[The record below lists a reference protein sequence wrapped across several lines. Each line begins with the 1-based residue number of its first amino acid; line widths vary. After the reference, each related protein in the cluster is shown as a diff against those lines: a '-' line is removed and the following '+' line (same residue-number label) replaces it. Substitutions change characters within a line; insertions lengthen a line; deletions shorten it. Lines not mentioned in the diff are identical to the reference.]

1 MEFLDGVTLKHRI
14 AGRPLE
20 TDVFLSIATDI
31 ADALDAAHSEGIIHR
46 DIKPANI
53 FLTKRGHAKILDFG
67 LAKLTPV
74 VSTAMGAAGAASQP
88 TVESSAEHLTS
99 PGTAMGTIAYMSPE
113 QVRAKELDVRT
124 DLFSFGAVLYE
135 MATGTLPFRGE
146 SSGVIFNAILERL
159 PVSPIR
165 INPDIPPKLED
176 IITKCLEKDRN
187 LRYQHASDIRTD
199 LQRLKRDT
207 ESSKS
212 PALIESASVARNRR
226 LRLIAAAGAVIAV
239 TVVTFILWQAKHPSV
254 HPVQSASSRA
264 IAACPCRM
272 QVP

>member
-1 MEFLDGVTLKHRI
+1 MARV
-14 AGRPLE
+14 
-20 TDVFLSIATDI
+20 
-31 ADALDAAHSEGIIHR
+31 
-46 DIKPANI
+46 
-53 FLTKRGHAKILDFG
+53 
-67 LAKLTPV
+67 
-74 VSTAMGAAGAASQP
+74 
-88 TVESSAEHLTS
+88 
-99 PGTAMGTIAYMSPE
+99 SPE
-113 QVRAKELDVRT
+113 QVSARALEART
-124 DLFSFGAVLYE
+124 GMFSIGAVRDE

-212 PALIESASVARNRR
+212 P
-226 LRLIAAAGAVIAV
+226 
-239 TVVTFILWQAKHPSV
+239 
-254 HPVQSASSRA
+254 
-264 IAACPCRM
+264 
-272 QVP
+272 